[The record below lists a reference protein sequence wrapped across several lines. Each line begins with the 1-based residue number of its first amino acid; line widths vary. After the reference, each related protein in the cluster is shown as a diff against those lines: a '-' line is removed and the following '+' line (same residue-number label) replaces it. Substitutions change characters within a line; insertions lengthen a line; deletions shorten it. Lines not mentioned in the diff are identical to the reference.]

1 MKGKYTYSVREGIAT
16 LSFGSPAGNALPA
29 QLLADLS
36 QQIEIFGID
45 PEARILILQSEG
57 AGAFCGGAYLNEL
70 MSVENPS
77 QGKDFFMGFA
87 HLINAIRCCSKFV
100 IGRIHG
106 KIVGGGVGLAAA
118 CDFSL
123 ATEAAAVK
131 LSELS
136 IGLGPYVIEPAVSR
150 KIGTT
155 AFAQL
160 SFEATQ
166 WKSAQWAFDRGL
178 YAQLYTSVEALDA
191 ALESQAQQWAQYDP
205 MAMHQLKKLHWKDT
219 EHWDELLEKNAA
231 ITGQLA
237 CSDFTQNFL
246 KKLKNK

>member
-1 MKGKYTYSVREGIAT
+1 MKGKLTYSVHEGIAT

-36 QQIEIFGID
+36 QQIKAFGND
-45 PEARILILQSEG
+45 STARILILQSEG
-57 AGAFCGGAYLNEL
+57 TGAFCGGAYLNEL
-70 MSVENPS
+70 LTVENPT

-87 HLINAIRCCSKFV
+87 HLINAIRCCPKFV

-150 KIGTT
+150 KIGAT

-166 WKSAQWAFDRGL
+166 WKTAQWAFDRGL
-178 YAQLYTSVEALDA
+178 YAQLYPSVEALDT

-205 MAMHQLKKLHWKDT
+205 VAMHQLKKLHWKDT